1 MILPEM
7 LTPKNILFNA
17 LKSKLEGQ
25 GIDKII
31 LEFFMDSSKYNL
43 YLRSEA
49 NGALKIDLT
58 ENEINTLKKLFI
70 TRINQKIIEKYDKTP
85 EKIMLTYNV
94 RNSVM
99 EVYFTDNEKTYRYE
113 E

>member
-1 MILPEM
+1 MVIPKL
-7 LTPKNILFNA
+7 LTPKNLLFGA
-17 LKSKLEGQ
+17 LKEKLGKQ

-43 YLRSEA
+43 YLRSEV
-49 NGALKIDLT
+49 NGALKLDLS

-70 TRINQKIIEKYDKTP
+70 TRINDKIKEKYDKTP
-85 EKIMLTYNV
+85 EKVILHYNV
-94 RNSVM
+94 KNSVL
-99 EVYFTDNEKTYRYE
+99 EVYFNDNEKTYKYE